1 MGDVGLE
8 EGWKLGEGEAS
19 VEALSLDVIQWR
31 TRTLKRTR
39 QGFVLVGL
47 Q

>member
-1 MGDVGLE
+1 MGVFGP
-8 EGWKLGEGEAS
+8 EGWRFGEGEAS

-39 QGFVLVGL
+39 EGVVLAWPH
-47 Q
+47 